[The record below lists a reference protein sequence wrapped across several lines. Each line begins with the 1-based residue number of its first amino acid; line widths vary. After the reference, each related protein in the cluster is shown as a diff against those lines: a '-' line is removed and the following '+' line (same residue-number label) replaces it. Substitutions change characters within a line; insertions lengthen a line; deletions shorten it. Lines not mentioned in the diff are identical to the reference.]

1 MTKYSFVKKIYDM
14 NVYDAGVLAEI
25 EKTRLEI
32 NSHNV
37 WKVLDKLSADDNK

>member
-32 NSHNV
+32 NSQNV